1 MRMYKGIIAGVVAG
15 LAGFGVAAW
24 GQNVPYPPIQPLIT
38 PSDTI
43 PIVQGGAPSA
53 QQKYVIAAQITSQ
66 MGYQKVSPVTGFTY
80 TFGNSQS
87 IILFTGTVTPLAGT
101 VTFAAAP
108 SDGAD
113 ECLFAQGGIST
124 LNLAAGAAGQTIRN
138 AVTTLAAVTKVCYA
152 YSAADGFWDRN

>member
-1 MRMYKGIIAGVVAG
+1 MRMHKGIIAGVVVG
-15 LAGFGVAAW
+15 LTGFGVAAW

-43 PIVQGGAPSA
+43 PIVQGGAPAA
-53 QQKYVIAAQITSQ
+53 QQKYVIPAQITSQ

-87 IILFTGTVTPLAGT
+87 IILFTGTVTPLSGT

-108 SDGAD
+108 SDGD
-113 ECLFAQGGIST
+113 NGCLFSQGGIST
-124 LNLAAGAAGQTIRN
+124 LALSIGATGQVIDN
-138 AVTTLAAVTKVCYA
+138 AITTLAALTKVCYLYNA
-152 YSAADGFWDRN
+152 SNGTWDRN

>member
-1 MRMYKGIIAGVVAG
+1 MRKGIVAG
-15 LAGFGVAAW
+15 LVIGAAGFAAAAW
-24 GQNVPYPPIQPLIT
+24 GQVSLYPPIQPIIT
-38 PSDTI
+38 PTDTI
-43 PIVQGGAPSA
+43 QIVPQGIPGAQS
-53 QQKYVIAAQITSQ
+53 KYVIPAQITSQ
-66 MGYQKVSPVTGFTY
+66 QGYQKVSPVTGFTY

-87 IILFTGTVTPLAGT
+87 IILFTGATTPLSGT

-124 LNLAAGAAGQTIRN
+124 LNLAAGATGQTIRN
-138 AVTTLAAVTKVCYA
+138 AVTALTALTKVCYA